1 MHNRIL
7 LGLLVPV
14 HVMLS
19 QSVTHELPFAS
30 TNNSLELSIENTA
43 TIQANTV
50 KIKAQN
56 VPVWLKFT
64 STEQTIGQLEGKQE
78 RAAMF
83 TFSIEKSAPVKTK
96 QTLSFQIT
104 TSDGQ
109 TWSKDITISVNPP
122 DRFELFQNY
131 PNPFNPSTT
140 ISYQLTTDAK
150 VSLKIYDLLGREVAA
165 LVDEDKPAGYH
176 EVRWNAL
183 TYSSG
188 MYIYQIVYNDRQGH
202 REFHRKTMLLVK

>member
-30 TNNSLELSIENTA
+30 PNNSLELSIENTS
-43 TIQANTV
+43 TIRLSTV
-50 KIKAQN
+50 KIRAQN
-56 VPVWLKFT
+56 VPSWLKFT
-64 STEQTIGQLEGKQE
+64 STEQTIEQLDGKQE
-78 RAAMF
+78 KAAMF
-83 TFSIEKSAPVKTK
+83 TFSVEKSAPVKTR

-104 TSDGQ
+104 ASDGQ

-140 ISYQLTTDAK
+140 ISYQLTTDTK
-150 VSLKIYDLLGREVAA
+150 VSLRIYDLLGREVAA
-165 LVDEDKPAGYH
+165 LEDEDKPAGYH
-176 EVRWNAL
+176 EVRWNAPA
-183 TYSSG
+183 YSSG
-188 MYIYQIVYNDRQGH
+188 MYVYQLLYNDLQGNRQ
-202 REFHRKTMLLVK
+202 FHRKTMLLVK